1 MKTQIIQKLTSRK
14 FWAAIVGVIIGVAAA
29 FGITENEYAQIAGI
43 VTSAISVFG
52 YMFVEGK
59 VDVARENN
67 TLTLDEPID
76 MGKPVDE
83 TEVE

>member
-14 FWAAIVGVIIGVAAA
+14 FWAAVIGVIIGVAAA
-29 FGITENEYAQIAGI
+29 FGIESNEYAQIAGI

-67 TLTLDEPID
+67 TLTLEP
-76 MGKPVDE
+76 VETE

>member
-14 FWAAIVGVIIGVAAA
+14 FWAAIIGVIIGVAAA
-29 FGITENEYAQIAGI
+29 FGIDSSEYAQIVGI

-52 YMFVEGK
+52 YMFVEGNI
-59 VDVARENN
+59 DVARENN
-67 TLTLDEPID
+67 TLTLEPVET
-76 MGKPVDE
+76 K